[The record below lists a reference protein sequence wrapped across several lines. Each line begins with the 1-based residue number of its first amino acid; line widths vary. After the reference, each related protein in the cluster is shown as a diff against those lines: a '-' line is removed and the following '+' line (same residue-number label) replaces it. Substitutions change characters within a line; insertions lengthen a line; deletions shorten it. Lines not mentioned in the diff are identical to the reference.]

1 MASAP
6 RLTIMMNIGIIFMY
20 FGPYSITITDLI
32 TDNISTAKKET
43 YFPGLCIVR
52 Y

>member
-6 RLTIMMNIGIIFMY
+6 RLTIMINIGIILMY
-20 FGPYSITITDLI
+20 FGSYSVTITDLI
-32 TDNISTAKKET
+32 TDKISTAQKET